1 MFKVYVASSLLNHER
16 VSSLIKQLESYGIKT
31 TYDWTKHAR
40 DILNGTP
47 PTGQEE
53 LSKILKNELDGVFH
67 AEIILCVMPGR
78 TGTHF
83 EMGYAYANHKDIIYF
98 NDQEEGDWRCEP
110 LHYMVEN
117 RVLYLDKEEE
127 LLRFFKTTADD
138 YKEAEQVYINTPP
151 DKNPPKNPSSVLN
164 KMFNKFRESEK

>member
-16 VSSLIKQLESYGIKT
+16 VSGLIKQLESYGIKS

-40 DILNGTP
+40 DVLSDNAPSGR
-47 PTGQEE
+47 EE

-78 TGTHF
+78 SGTHF
-83 EMGYAYANHKDIIYF
+83 EMGYAYANHKNIIYF
-98 NDQEEGDWRCEP
+98 NDQVEGDWRCEP
-110 LHYMVEN
+110 LHYMTEN

-127 LLRFFKTTADD
+127 LLRFFKSTAND
-138 YKEAEQVYINTPP
+138 YEDAERVYKATPP
-151 DKNPPKNPSSVLN
+151 DKNPAKTPSSVLN
-164 KMFNKFRESEK
+164 KMFNKFREGEK